1 MGEGV
6 SSQGLCPR
14 VPIFGISGL
23 GRADVS
29 RFQSLQVG
37 WGIEVGGAQDTHS
50 GCYGVDLRE
59 ISEK

>member
-14 VPIFGISGL
+14 VPIFGISGS
-23 GRADVS
+23 GRADVF
-29 RFQSLQVG
+29 RFQSIQVG
-37 WGIEVGGAQDTHS
+37 WGIEVGGAQAKHNWR
-50 GCYGVDLRE
+50 CVVDLRE